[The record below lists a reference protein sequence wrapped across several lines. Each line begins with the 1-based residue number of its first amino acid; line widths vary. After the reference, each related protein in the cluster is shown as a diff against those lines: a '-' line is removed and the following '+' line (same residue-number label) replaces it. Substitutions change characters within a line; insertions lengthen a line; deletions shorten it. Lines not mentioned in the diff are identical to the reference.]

1 MTTYATVLFL
11 FFVMF
16 ITTSFCFQ
24 EMEILQ
30 MAKTQVS
37 QAMNWVDNSM
47 KLHGLESVSMV
58 SSLNQ
63 TSGLA
68 LRDCAKLYEESE
80 FRLRDMMVGKRGH
93 SKDDALI
100 WVSALMTNHRTCLD
114 GLKEKGYVGDNH
126 VLGRNLTSLL
136 GQMLVLY
143 SNNKVKGKEQSQRIT
158 ILEENNGLL
167 ESWSVANHE
176 ADFTVAQDGSGS
188 YRTIKEAVD
197 ALASRGHNRPS
208 RVVIHVK
215 AGVYHEKVEI
225 GSKLHNVMFV
235 GDGIDKTVVTGNRNF
250 KSGSSTLNSAT
261 FDVSGDGFWAR
272 DMTFENTAGPQNH
285 QAVAL
290 KVSSDLSVFY
300 RCSFKAYQDTLY
312 LFSNRQFY
320 RDCHIYGTIDF
331 IFGDAAA
338 VLQNCDIVV
347 RKPMSYQSN
356 FITAQGRDNPNEP
369 TGFSIQNCR
378 VRPDSEFATV
388 KGSVETYLGR
398 PWKKYSRTVFMKS
411 DLDGLVHPKGWG
423 EWEGSFAISTLFYGE
438 YMNTGNGAATG
449 NRVSWPGF
457 HVLKS
462 VEEASPFT
470 VSRFLQGGNWIS
482 ASGVPFDSGI

>member
-11 FFVMF
+11 LFVMS
-16 ITTSFCFQ
+16 TTSSFCLQ

-37 QAMNWVDNSM
+37 QAMDWVDKSM
-47 KLHGLESVSMV
+47 KLHGLESMS
-58 SSLNQ
+58 SLSLNQ

-80 FRLRDMMVGKRGH
+80 FRLRDMMFEKRGY

-114 GLKEKGYVGDNH
+114 GLKEKGYVQGDH
-126 VLGRNLTSLL
+126 VLGRNLTTLL

-143 SNNKVKGKEQSQRIT
+143 SNNKVKGKEEFQRTT
-158 ILEENNGLL
+158 ILEENDGLL
-167 ESWSVANHE
+167 ESWSVENHE

-188 YRTIKEAVD
+188 YRTIKEAVN

-215 AGVYHEKVEI
+215 AGVYNEKVEI

-235 GDGIDKTVVTGNRNF
+235 GDGIDKTVVTGNRNVLH
-250 KSGSSTLNSAT
+250 GGTTLNSAT

-320 RDCHIYGTIDF
+320 RDCRIYGTIDF

-338 VLQNCDIVV
+338 VLQNCDIFI

-369 TGFSIQNCR
+369 TGFSIQTSR

-388 KGSVETYLGR
+388 KDSVKTFLGR
-398 PWKKYSRTVFMKS
+398 PWKKYSRTVFLKS
-411 DLDGLVHPKGWG
+411 DLDGLIHPKGWG
-423 EWEGSFAISTLFYGE
+423 EWEGSFAISSLFYGE
-438 YMNTGNGAATG
+438 YMNTGNGASTE
-449 NRVSWPGF
+449 NRVNWPGF

-462 VEEASPFT
+462 AEEASPFT
-470 VSRFLQGGNWIS
+470 VTRFLQGGNWIPD
-482 ASGVPFDSGI
+482 SGVPFMSGI

>member
-1 MTTYATVLFL
+1 MTSYVTVLFL
-11 FFVMF
+11 FFVLS
-16 ITTSFCFQ
+16 ITTSFCLQ

-30 MAKTQVS
+30 MAKSQVS

-47 KLHGLESVSMV
+47 KLHGLESLSM
-58 SSLNQ
+58 SSLNE
-63 TSGLA
+63 TSALA

-80 FRLRDMMVGKRGH
+80 FRLSHMMFEKSKSGYT
-93 SKDDALI
+93 KDDALI

-114 GLKEKGYVGDNH
+114 GLKEKGYVQDNQI
-126 VLGRNLTSLL
+126 LGTNLTSLL
-136 GQMLVLY
+136 GQILVLY
-143 SNNKVKGKEQSQRIT
+143 SKNKVKGKESERVT
-158 ILEENNGLL
+158 ILEEKNGLL
-167 ESWSVANHE
+167 ESWSVTKHE
-176 ADFTVAQDGSGS
+176 ADLTVAQDGSGS

-208 RVVIHVK
+208 RFVIHVK
-215 AGVYHEKVEI
+215 AGVYNEKVEI

-235 GDGIDKTVVTGNRNF
+235 GDGIDRTVVTGNRNVN
-250 KSGSSTLNSAT
+250 SVGTTLNSAT

-272 DMTFENTAGPQNH
+272 DITFENTAGPQSH

-338 VLQNCDIVV
+338 VLQNCDITV
-347 RKPMSYQSN
+347 RKPMSHQSN
-356 FITAQGRDNPNEP
+356 YITAQGRDNPNEP

-388 KGSVETYLGR
+388 KNSVETFLGR
-398 PWKKYSRTVFMKS
+398 PWKRYSRTVFMKS
-411 DLDGLVHPKGWG
+411 DLDGLVNPKGWG
-423 EWEGSFAISTLFYGE
+423 EWEGNFAISTLYYGE
-438 YMNTGNGAATG
+438 YMNIGDGASTE
-449 NRVSWPGF
+449 NRVNWPGF